1 MREIV
6 SNICLVLLIL
16 YVIVM
21 LIGLCSDPLAV
32 VWSGMDAYVDSLED
46 EKKEESDGIEYD
58 SSDSE

>member
-21 LIGLCSDPLAV
+21 LIGLYSDPLAV
-32 VWSGMDAYVDSLED
+32 DWSGMDAYVDSLEN
-46 EKKEESDGIEYD
+46 EKEESDGIEYD

>member
-6 SNICLVLLIL
+6 SNICLILLIL

-32 VWSGMDAYVDSLED
+32 DWSGMDAYVDSLEN
-46 EKKEESDGIEYD
+46 EKEESDGIEYD

>member
-32 VWSGMDAYVDSLED
+32 DWSGMDAYVDGLEN
-46 EKKEESDGIEYD
+46 EKEESDGIEHH

>member
-6 SNICLVLLIL
+6 SNICLVLLTL

-32 VWSGMDAYVDSLED
+32 DWSGMDAYVDSLEN
-46 EKKEESDGIEYD
+46 EKEESDGIEYD

>member
-32 VWSGMDAYVDSLED
+32 DWSGMDAYVDSLEN
-46 EKKEESDGIEYD
+46 EKEESDGIEYD

>member
-21 LIGLCSDPLAV
+21 LIGLYSDPLAV
-32 VWSGMDAYVDSLED
+32 DWSGMDAYVDSFEN
-46 EKKEESDGIEYD
+46 EKEESDGIEYD